1 MQKTDDRWDR
11 LKSIISGDCVENES
25 FWRLHHMRLEPDKEV
40 RILVTHSE
48 CDLMKKGDS
57 IFLKG
62 PLIDNEKS
70 APICITALLAIYPWV
85 MTSRFGIESKNLDWD
100 NEYRVWCPEKL
111 VEFTITRPELSHLKK

>member
-1 MQKTDDRWDR
+1 
-11 LKSIISGDCVENES
+11 
-25 FWRLHHMRLEPDKEV
+25 MRLEPDKEV
-40 RILVTHSE
+40 RILVAHSE
-48 CDLMKKGDS
+48 CDLMKEGDS

-100 NEYRVWCPEKL
+100 NGYRVWCPEKL
-111 VEFTITRPELSHLKK
+111 VEFAITRPELSHLKR